1 MVLLGRE
8 PLVYLD
14 YALLRLSHMP
24 CSPGLRRHHDVGR
37 GLLETHPVRHVYPT
51 WSAQPH
57 RGVGYAP
64 VCVDCNMFL
73 FARLDGSFLYNGHMG
88 YRVPAVLPKTEFQ
101 RVKELK
107 KMLIESKGEAVVKKV
122 IDIALN
128 DDHPMQMAA
137 LKLCME
143 RALPVSLFE
152 KTSAQRN
159 AVNITISGIGVEVKQ
174 DQIINDQDIEDVE
187 HK

>member
-1 MVLLGRE
+1 M
-8 PLVYLD
+8 PIPILVY
-14 YALLRLSHMP
+14 A
-24 CSPGLRRHHDVGR
+24 
-37 GLLETHPVRHVYPT
+37 
-51 WSAQPH
+51 
-57 RGVGYAP
+57 
-64 VCVDCNMFL
+64 
-73 FARLDGSFLYNGHMG
+73 SFLYNLFMT
-88 YRVPAVLPKTEFQ
+88 YRVPAILPKTEFQ

-107 KMLIESKGEAVVKKV
+107 RMLVEGKGEAVVKKV

-159 AVNITISGIGVEVKQ
+159 AVNITISGIGVEVKEQ
-174 DQIINDQDIEDVE
+174 QTIESDDIEDVE
-187 HK
+187 PK

>member
-1 MVLLGRE
+1 M
-8 PLVYLD
+8 PIPILVY
-14 YALLRLSHMP
+14 A
-24 CSPGLRRHHDVGR
+24 
-37 GLLETHPVRHVYPT
+37 
-51 WSAQPH
+51 
-57 RGVGYAP
+57 
-64 VCVDCNMFL
+64 
-73 FARLDGSFLYNGHMG
+73 SFLYNLFMV
-88 YRVPAVLPKTEFQ
+88 YRVPAVWPKTEFQ

-107 KMLIESKGEAVVKKV
+107 RMLVEGKGEAVVKKV

-159 AVNITISGIGVEVKQ
+159 AVNITISGIGVEVSENKTIEA
-174 DQIINDQDIEDVE
+174 DDIEDVE
-187 HK
+187 PK

>member
-1 MVLLGRE
+1 MSVLYHGLPYSGI
-8 PLVYLD
+8 PIPILVY
-14 YALLRLSHMP
+14 A
-24 CSPGLRRHHDVGR
+24 
-37 GLLETHPVRHVYPT
+37 
-51 WSAQPH
+51 
-57 RGVGYAP
+57 
-64 VCVDCNMFL
+64 
-73 FARLDGSFLYNGHMG
+73 SFLYNLFMT
-88 YRVPAVLPKTEFQ
+88 YRVPAILPKTEFQ

-107 KMLIESKGEAVVKKV
+107 RMLVEGKGEAVVKKV

-159 AVNITISGIGVEVKQ
+159 AVNITISGIGVEVKEQ
-174 DQIINDQDIEDVE
+174 QTIESDDIEDVE
-187 HK
+187 PK